1 MAANVQSMFSVRKTP
16 WHRFG
21 AVLDHAP
28 SVNDAIRHAGL
39 DWNVERVSLN
49 KIHVPGLHFGPDHAA
64 IVRTD
69 TRDVLGI
76 VGSRYT
82 PVQNAAKFRF
92 FDAVVESGRA
102 TMETAGALGRGE
114 KVWILAKSV
123 TAEVVPGDPVESY
136 LLLAG
141 SHDGTSAISVL
152 PTGVRVVC
160 QNTLGMALR
169 GDAARFTI
177 RHTASASRRL
187 EDAGRMMAESEA
199 AFGET
204 IERWKHLARRKVN
217 PEKFAKALI
226 PDAPEGTSNTRRE
239 NARAAI
245 LDSYDSAPGAN
256 KARGSAWAAYNAATH
271 WISHKRT
278 TRKASQERLA
288 CATWL
293 PGGSGTQLR
302 DKAFK
307 IALAMADG
315 STEYV
320 TAAEAVSMV
329 DDRAAMERKVGRELL
344 SEMMAS

>member
-21 AVLDHAP
+21 AVLGDAP
-28 SVNDAIRHAGL
+28 NVKDAIHHAGL
-39 DWNVERVSLN
+39 DWNVERVSLSEVE
-49 KIHVPGLHFGPDHAA
+49 VPGLKFGPDHAA

-69 TRDVLGI
+69 TRAVLGV
-76 VGSRYT
+76 VGKRYT
-82 PVQNAAKFRF
+82 PVQNAEKFRF
-92 FDAVVESGRA
+92 FDSIVKNGRA

-114 KVWILAKSV
+114 KVWILAKSI

-141 SHDGTSAISVL
+141 SHDGTSAITVL

-169 GDAARFTI
+169 GNAARFTV
-177 RHTASASRRL
+177 RHTASASRKL

-204 IERWKHLARRKVN
+204 IERWKHLASRKVN
-217 PEKFAKALI
+217 PETFAKALV
-226 PDAPEGTSNTRRE
+226 PDAPEGTSNTRRV

-245 LDSYDSAPGAN
+245 LDSYDRAPGAR

-271 WISHKRT
+271 WISHKRSSA
-278 TRKASQERLA
+278 KATNERVA
-288 CATWL
+288 CATWM

-302 DKAFK
+302 EKAFK
-307 IALAMADG
+307 IALEMADG
-315 STEYV
+315 STEFV
-320 TAAEAVSMV
+320 TASEAVSMV
-329 DDRAAMERKVGRELL
+329 SDRAAMERKVGRNLL
-344 SEMMAS
+344 SEMLAS

>member
-16 WHRFG
+16 WHG
-21 AVLDHAP
+21 LGEVLDHAP
-28 SVNDAIRHAGL
+28 GVDDAIRLAGL
-39 DWNVERVSLN
+39 DWRVERVGLAD
-49 KIHVPGLHFGPDHAA
+49 VDAPGLRFGPDHAA

-76 VGSRYT
+76 VGGRYT
-82 PVQNAAKFRF
+82 PIQNDEKFRF
-92 FDAVVESGRA
+92 FDPIVRSGRA
-102 TMETAGALGRGE
+102 TLETAGALGRGE
-114 KVWILAKSV
+114 KVWVLAKSV

-141 SHDGTSAISVL
+141 SHDGTSAITVL

-160 QNTLGMALR
+160 QNTLGVALSGKEPR
-169 GDAARFTI
+169 LTI

-187 EDAGRMMAESEA
+187 EDAGRVMAQSEA

-204 IERWKHLARRKVN
+204 VERWKFMAGRRID
-217 PEKFAKALI
+217 PRAFSKALI

-245 LDSYDSAPGAN
+245 LESYEVAPGAG

-271 WISHKRT
+271 WISHKRPSE
-278 TRKASQERLA
+278 RASAEDTAR
-288 CATWL
+288 ATWL
-293 PGGSGTQLR
+293 PSGSGTQLR
-302 DKAFK
+302 ERAFK
-307 IALAMADG
+307 IALEMADG

-320 TAAEAVSMV
+320 TAAEAVARV
-329 DDRAAMERKVGRELL
+329 HDPRGMERQIGASLL
-344 SEMMAS
+344 VEMLGA